1 MLLFMLAVQQQV
13 LFICQSRNKAEAGTF
28 FGRWELVENAFLAW
42 RLIYIDYI

>member
-13 LFICQSRNKAEAGTF
+13 LFICQSRNKAEAATF
-28 FGRWELVENAFLAW
+28 FGRWESVENAFLAW